1 MIFQKYAS
9 FYDLLYSDKQ
19 YEKECDF
26 ITKILNEIAPKAK
39 KILELG
45 CGTGKHARLLAKRG
59 FQIYGVE
66 KSQDMIERGL
76 ANNKGSP
83 INSYPSGGFFICQ
96 QGDALTTSVGTCCD
110 VALSLFHVL
119 SYQTEDSQIIALLQ
133 NVNRHL
139 NIGGFLIL
147 DFWYSPAV
155 HEIVPETRVKRVSNE
170 IISLT
175 RIAEP
180 NYSPHS
186 NLIDVNYLTYEEN
199 KSSGEIRK
207 SEECHSMRAFDLK
220 EIEEFAR
227 LCGFDLIRSAGW
239 MDNNSVCTNTW
250 SVYSIL
256 QKKNDEGII

>member
-1 MIFQKYAS
+1 M
-9 FYDLLYSDKQ
+9 
-19 YEKECDF
+19 
-26 ITKILNEIAPKAK
+26 
-39 KILELG
+39 
-45 CGTGKHARLLAKRG
+45 
-59 FQIYGVE
+59 
-66 KSQDMIERGL
+66 GL

-83 INSYPSGGFFICQ
+83 INSYPLGGFFICQ
-96 QGDALTTSVGTCCD
+96 QGDALSTSVGTCCD

-119 SYQTEDSQIIALLQ
+119 SYQTQDSQIIALLQ

-155 HEIVPETRVKRVSNE
+155 HKIVPETRVKRVSNE

-199 KSSGEIRK
+199 KSSGKIRK
-207 SEECHSMRAFDLK
+207 SEECHTMRAFDLN

-239 MDNNSVCTNTW
+239 MDNNSVNTNTW

-256 QKKNDEGII
+256 QKKNNEGII